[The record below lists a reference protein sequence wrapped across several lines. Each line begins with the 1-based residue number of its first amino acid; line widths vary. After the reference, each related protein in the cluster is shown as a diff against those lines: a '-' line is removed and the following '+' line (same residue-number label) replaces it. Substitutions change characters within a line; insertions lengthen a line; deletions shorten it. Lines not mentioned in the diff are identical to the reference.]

1 MAKPIYQVENEI
13 AKPIYQEEFES
24 FMKECNAG
32 QVDGETV
39 GKTIV
44 RLAQEFATYN
54 MILSSKEI
62 KLNIIAAEKVQETDE
77 ISGKSISVSKAEL
90 LIKATEEYADVKRTK
105 TDLENIE
112 SFINA
117 LKYLQKGILN
127 EYSHLSGS

>member
-1 MAKPIYQVENEI
+1 MENEI

-39 GKTIV
+39 GKVIV

-54 MILSSKEI
+54 IILSSKEI
-62 KLNIIAAEKVQETDE
+62 RLNTIAAERVQETDANT
-77 ISGKSISVSKAEL
+77 GKPISVSKAEL

-117 LKYLQKGILN
+117 LKYLQKGILQ
-127 EYSHLSGS
+127 EYAHMGGT